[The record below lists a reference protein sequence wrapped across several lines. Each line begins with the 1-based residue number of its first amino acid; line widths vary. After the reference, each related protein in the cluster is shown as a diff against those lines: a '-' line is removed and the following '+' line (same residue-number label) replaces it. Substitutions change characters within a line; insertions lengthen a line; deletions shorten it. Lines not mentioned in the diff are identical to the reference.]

1 MINTYQ
7 TSLPPPPP
15 VPPRLSR
22 PGPVLIPA
30 PALSHS
36 YSKSLIRF
44 LVGLVLLHLLL
55 SLGGFIYLYHT
66 SRTEKLPTGKTAF
79 LSSEGNSH
87 KAMARMIVK
96 PPSHEPT
103 DKLTGK
109 PALGYLQWNMGHSVL
124 RNINYYHTNWL
135 TVLQPGDY
143 YVYARVTFSRWN
155 PKLPLA
161 CRVKL
166 RSSEKGVERDVM
178 KAYCSLQA
186 NSSSP
191 CTATQAEVITLEARS
206 QLSVWVQDLSLVD
219 YDEEATTFGMYKL

>member
-22 PGPVLIPA
+22 PGAVLIPA
-30 PALSHS
+30 PALSRS

-66 SRTEKLPTGKTAF
+66 SRMEKLPTAVGKEKKSAF
-79 LSSEGNSH
+79 LSQDNSQ

-96 PPSHEPT
+96 QPSHNPT
-103 DKLTGK
+103 DNT
-109 PALGYLQWNMGHSVL
+109 ARYLEWNMGHSVL
-124 RNINYYHTNWL
+124 RNINYYYSSWL

-161 CRVKL
+161 CIVKM
-166 RSSEKGVERDVM
+166 RSSEMGEERDVM
-178 KAYCSLQA
+178 KAYCSLQG
-186 NSSSP
+186 NSSGL

-206 QLSVWVQDLSLVD
+206 QLSVWVQDLSMVN
-219 YDEEATTFGMYKL
+219 YEEEATTFGMYKL